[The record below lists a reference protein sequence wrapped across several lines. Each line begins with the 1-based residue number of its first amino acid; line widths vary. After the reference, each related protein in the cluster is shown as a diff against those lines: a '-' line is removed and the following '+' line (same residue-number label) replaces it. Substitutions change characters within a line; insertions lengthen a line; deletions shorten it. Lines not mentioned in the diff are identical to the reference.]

1 MNKKM
6 MSSSKQWKIPT
17 MVGNLYLVAS
27 DQGLQLVSWEKQ
39 KAPLLSSLRK
49 TDPAEKI
56 LKQTEHELN
65 EYFKGLRRK
74 FTIPL
79 DIQGTPFQ
87 IQVWKELLKI
97 PYGQKTSYKDIAEKI
112 KNKKAVRAVGSAN
125 GKNPVCIIIPCH
137 RVISANGSLGGYSGG
152 LNHKIQLLEVE
163 SQN

>member
-1 MNKKM
+1 MNEKM
-6 MSSSKQWKIPT
+6 ISASKQWKIST
-17 MVGNLYLVAS
+17 VVGNLYLVAS
-27 DQGLQLVSWEKQ
+27 GQGLQVVSWTKQRAPLVS
-39 KAPLLSSLRK
+39 SLGK

-56 LKQTEHELN
+56 LKQTERELN
-65 EYFKGLRRK
+65 EYFKGRRRE

-97 PYGQKTSYKDIAEKI
+97 PYGQKASYKEVAEKI

-137 RVISANGSLGGYSGG
+137 RVIASDGSLGGYSGG
-152 LNHKIQLLEVE
+152 LNYKVQLLEVE
-163 SQN
+163 S